1 MNNKEKILQLK
12 EMRDILIFLKNDYD
26 NKKNDVADEYEK
38 ENVKKLVLE
47 KKFYGKKLK
56 LG

>member
-26 NKKNDVADEYEK
+26 NKKMM
-38 ENVKKLVLE
+38 
-47 KKFYGKKLK
+47 
-56 LG
+56 